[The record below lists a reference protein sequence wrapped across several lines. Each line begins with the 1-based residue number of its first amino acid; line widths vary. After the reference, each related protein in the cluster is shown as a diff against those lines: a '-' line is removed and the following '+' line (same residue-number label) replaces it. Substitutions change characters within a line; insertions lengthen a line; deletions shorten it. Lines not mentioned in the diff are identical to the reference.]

1 MTEGLYH
8 RLLRISL
15 LVVAVMLIFD
25 GGFITPVS
33 KTLSENTYTYLASG
47 AVGVFVGVEK
57 NEINTLTAQITE
69 KTKELDEREQALR
82 QREIAARDFNSSGT
96 DYSVFIL
103 SLILFVLTLLILV
116 NYFLDW
122 RRTRITYA

>member
-15 LVVAVMLIFD
+15 VVVALVLIFD

-47 AVGVFVGVEK
+47 AVGVFVGVEE
-57 NEINTLTAQITE
+57 NEINALTAQIAERTE
-69 KTKELDEREQALR
+69 ELDAREQALR
-82 QREIAARDFNSSGT
+82 EREIASRDFGSTGT
-96 DYSVFIL
+96 DYSVYIL

-116 NYFLDW
+116 NYILDW
-122 RRTRITYA
+122 RRSRMVYA

>member
-8 RLLRISL
+8 RLLRVS
-15 LVVAVMLIFD
+15 LVVVTLVLIFD

-57 NEINTLTAQITE
+57 NELNTLTAQITE
-69 KTKELDEREQALR
+69 RTEALNAREQALR
-82 QREIAARDFNSSGT
+82 EREIAARDFGSTST
-96 DYSVFIL
+96 DYSVYIL
-103 SLILFVLTLLILV
+103 SLILFVLALLILA
-116 NYFLDW
+116 NYVLDW
-122 RRTRITYA
+122 RRSRMVYA